1 MVSSITI
8 HCDCGTDVR
17 TATTDDPATCPD
29 CETAFATTVFELP
42 ANCELS
48 DDHDASSTRY
58 GTVTYR
64 GP

>member
-1 MVSSITI
+1 MVSRITI

-17 TATTDDPATCPD
+17 LATTDDPATCPD
-29 CETAFATTVFELP
+29 CGTAFATTVFELTNYHHAP
-42 ANCELS
+42 N
-48 DDHDASSTRY
+48 TRH